1 MIKINDYD
9 LEKICGGVSPKKT
22 DLNQLK
28 ERDLTLDEIEGLF
41 ATTSLPPVELKK
53 AILTGA
59 LVGTSI
65 GLILEI
71 WIDNHFLSY
80 VDKEAIGVSPAL
92 YGVFSSVGAFYGAL
106 IGLAYGKGWL

>member
-22 DLNQLK
+22 DLNQLRK
-28 ERDLTLDEIEGLF
+28 RDLTLDEIEGLF
-41 ATTSLPPVELKK
+41 ATISPPPVELKK
-53 AILTGA
+53 EILRGA
-59 LVGTSI
+59 LIGTSI

-71 WIDNHFLSY
+71 WIDNHFFNYANEETL
-80 VDKEAIGVSPAL
+80 VSPAL

-106 IGLAYGKGWL
+106 IGLACGKGWL